1 MNKRLQAIIKRSK
14 YLEALI
20 GGIPPEMLSFFLDKL
35 QIEISELSGEVTHLK
50 MGQDDEYMNFVTPL
64 EGIEILEYYMAGMD
78 QVPGHEQAQA
88 MDNTTVI
95 HYCNRGQAEVRVQDG
110 RYAYMK
116 PGEFCIEWHQQVGKQ
131 FNFYNESYGGLE
143 IIMTLDGISDEDEA
157 LLRRFGIDLDLI
169 QEAYD
174 RNDDYFIGRCTDRLQ
189 AAFEVLAESI
199 QDGRSEKSTYLIST
213 LYVLNL
219 IRTEAIPKLEQ
230 QFYLT
235 KGQRKI
241 VQEIHDRIV
250 QNLEEDISMTELEAS
265 YPVSTVSLNKYFEIV
280 YGSTVKR
287 YMQNLRM
294 QEAAKKLVT
303 GTDSIADIALAVGY
317 ESQSKFG
324 TVFKRKY
331 GHTPLEYR
339 RLYGGK

>member
-1 MNKRLQAIIKRSK
+1 
-14 YLEALI
+14 
-20 GGIPPEMLSFFLDKL
+20 
-35 QIEISELSGEVTHLK
+35 
-50 MGQDDEYMNFVTPL
+50 
-64 EGIEILEYYMAGMD
+64 
-78 QVPGHEQAQA
+78 
-88 MDNTTVI
+88 
-95 HYCNRGQAEVRVQDG
+95 
-110 RYAYMK
+110 
-116 PGEFCIEWHQQVGKQ
+116 
-131 FNFYNESYGGLE
+131 
-143 IIMTLDGISDEDEA
+143 MTLDGISDADEA

-219 IRTEAIPKLEQ
+219 IQTEEIPKLEQ

-250 QNLEEDISMTELEAS
+250 QNLAEDISMTELEAS

>member
-1 MNKRLQAIIKRSK
+1 MDERLQAIIKRSK
-14 YLEALI
+14 YLETLI
-20 GGIPPEMLSFFLDKL
+20 GRIPPEMLSFFLDKL
-35 QIEISELSGEVTHLK
+35 QVEISEPSGDVMHLK
-50 MGQDDEYMNFVTPL
+50 MGQNDEYMNFVTPL
-64 EGIEILEYYMAGMD
+64 EGIEIQEYYMAGMD
-78 QVPGHEQAQA
+78 QMPGHDRTQALE
-88 MDNTTVI
+88 NTAVI
-95 HYCNRGQAEVRVQDG
+95 HYCNQGQAEIRVKDG
-110 RYAYMK
+110 RYAYMQ

-143 IIMTLDGISDEDEA
+143 IVITLDGINDVDET
-157 LLRRFGIDLDLI
+157 LLRRFGIDLDFMR
-169 QEAYD
+169 EAYD
-174 RNDDYFIGRCTDRLQ
+174 RNDDYFIGRCTDRLR
-189 AAFEVLAESI
+189 AAFEVLVESI
-199 QDGRSEKSTYLIST
+199 QDGRSEKNTYLIST

-219 IRTEAIPKLEQ
+219 VRTEEIPKLEQ

-250 QNLEEDISMTELEAS
+250 QNLAEDISMTELEAS
-265 YPVSTVSLNKYFEIV
+265 YPVSTVSLNKYFEIM
-280 YGSTVKR
+280 YESTVKR

-303 GTDSIADIALAVGY
+303 GMDSVADIALAVGY

-331 GHTPLEYR
+331 GYTPLEYR